1 MLHPLKLLGLLVV
14 LLLSSIHTARAQKE
28 PLEFNFGLPN
38 SDHITIF
45 VAQELGLF
53 EKVGLRP
60 KFFTFASGAP
70 LLAGLKSES
79 LDVTS
84 TGLAIMFALG
94 QDIPLKILFWTANDG
109 VGEGLVTTADS
120 GIKSYKDIT
129 PATRIGAASG
139 TCAQVALNLMSKKLG
154 IEYSKLNV
162 TNIPAPLFRNS
173 FLSKSIDAGIA
184 WSPHS
189 FVLQGDGFRIVN
201 FDPDYTM
208 PGGICPRLMAVRPAF
223 LKSHPEIGAKL
234 VEVEALAQEA
244 IARNPKLAV
253 DALVK
258 RLSLSEKVAQAD
270 YEGIY
275 LKRPTFVQQIDPS
288 SPYSLTTKDGGL
300 AQKLF
305 IAGQALFEA
314 KSIPRPVSLT
324 EIQDAIDA
332 SYLQAYAG
340 SREKK

>member
-1 MLHPLKLLGLLVV
+1 MLHSLKLLGLLAA
-14 LLLSSIHTARAQKE
+14 LLLSTLQTAWAQKE

-38 SDHITIF
+38 SGHTTIF
-45 VAQELGLF
+45 VAQELGLY
-53 EKVGLRP
+53 EKVGLKP
-60 KFFTFASGAP
+60 KFFMFASGAP

-94 QDIPLKILFWTANDG
+94 QDIPLKILFWTSNDG
-109 VGEGLVTTADS
+109 VGEGLVTPADS
-120 GIKSYKDIT
+120 GIKSFKDIT
-129 PATRIGAASG
+129 PATRIAAASG

-162 TNIPAPLFRNS
+162 TNIPAPLFRNA

-189 FVLQGDGFRIVN
+189 LVLQSDGFRIVN

-208 PGGICPRLMAVRPAF
+208 PGGICPRLMAVRPDF
-223 LKSHPEIGAKL
+223 LKKHPEIGAKL

-244 IARNPKLAV
+244 IARNPKLAI

-258 RLSLSEKVAQAD
+258 RLSVTEKVAQAD
-270 YEGIY
+270 YEVVY
-275 LKRPTFVQQIDPS
+275 LRRPTFAQQIDPS
-288 SPYSLTTKDGGL
+288 SPYSLAAKDGGL
-300 AQKLF
+300 AAKLF
-305 IAGQALFEA
+305 LAGQTLFEA
-314 KSIPRPVSLT
+314 NSIPRPVPLSV
-324 EIQDAIDA
+324 IQQAIDA
-332 SYLQAYAG
+332 SYLQTYSA
-340 SREKK
+340 SRGKK

>member
-1 MLHPLKLLGLLVV
+1 
-14 LLLSSIHTARAQKE
+14 
-28 PLEFNFGLPN
+28 
-38 SDHITIF
+38 
-45 VAQELGLF
+45 
-53 EKVGLRP
+53 
-60 KFFTFASGAP
+60 
-70 LLAGLKSES
+70 
-79 LDVTS
+79 
-84 TGLAIMFALG
+84 MFALG
-94 QDIPLKILFWTANDG
+94 QDI
-109 VGEGLVTTADS
+109 
-120 GIKSYKDIT
+120 
-129 PATRIGAASG
+129 
-139 TCAQVALNLMSKKLG
+139 
-154 IEYSKLNV
+154 
-162 TNIPAPLFRNS
+162 
-173 FLSKSIDAGIA
+173 
-184 WSPHS
+184 H
-189 FVLQGDGFRIVN
+189 
-201 FDPDYTM
+201 PDYTM
-208 PGGICPRLMAVRPAF
+208 PGGICPRLMAVRLAF
-223 LKSHPEIGAKL
+223 LKRHPEIGAKL